1 MKHEVYTVGYE
12 GRSFEELAEMLMG
25 SGVKQ
30 VFDVRRNPV
39 SVRRE
44 FSRDN
49 LKRSLSRYG
58 IWYMPFSDLGPPYYM
73 RKRYKSGIISFREFS
88 EVYFEHLIANAGIL
102 HCLEELAALRR
113 SVLMCFERDWRG
125 CHRSI
130 IARQMA
136 CERGF
141 EVVNL

>member
-1 MKHEVYTVGYE
+1 MKPEVYTVGYE
-12 GRSFEELAEMLMG
+12 GRSFEEFAEMLMG

-39 SVRRE
+39 SIRKE
-44 FSRDN
+44 FSRDH

-58 IWYMPFSDLGPPYYM
+58 IWYMPFSDLGPPYAM

-88 EVYFEHLIANAGIL
+88 EVYFEHLITNAGIL
-102 HCLEELAALRR
+102 YCLEELATLRR
-113 SVLMCFERDWRG
+113 SALMCFERDWRG

-136 CERGF
+136 WERGF